1 MSTATSFQTGTTPN
15 PISANAQD
23 FSGSD
28 DEILDNFADG
38 PQPGD
43 APPMGRGLTDDTHD
57 DGMPMGLGGEEGK
70 QSEPASSTLEA
81 DIAKAD
87 TADTKPGE
95 DIPPETTAASEPVQ
109 DEGEEVDEEIPSA
122 DDEEPTTPEF
132 PPVLLQMA
140 GYPDAE
146 AAKADG
152 FGTPETLH
160 AYIRGRGQ
168 LLAPEREGPL
178 YGRSSEKTPPPVGSA
193 PPKEVAE
200 VKPFE
205 LPADKLEVLDDDLV
219 DVLKNMN
226 EHYQQEVQSI
236 RSSVSAQADSISQ
249 RAAEQQEADEVLQF
263 DQAVQSLGEQWHDT
277 FGTGPGEDL
286 ADKAQHDP
294 VAMMNFRNRD
304 ELFDEVDDLRS
315 RNAEKGYAP
324 MTLQQEIQFA
334 LMQRHPD
341 KFQQTVS
348 GKPERK
354 SRSISRPTQRKTP
367 PKTQNEKSI
376 AAVNRRLSQLGRPKL
391 SKSEHDDFDGE
402 I

>member
-1 MSTATSFQTGTTPN
+1 MSTATESPTTL
-15 PISANAQD
+15 NAQD

-28 DEILDNFADG
+28 DEILDNFAEG

-43 APPMGRGLTDDTHD
+43 APPMDDTHD
-57 DGMPMGLGGEEGK
+57 DGTPMGLGGEEGK

-81 DIAKAD
+81 DIAKE
-87 TADTKPGE
+87 DTKPGE
-95 DIPPETTAASEPVQ
+95 EIPPEDDEAKAHAAASEPVQ

-132 PPVLLQMA
+132 SPVLLQMA
-140 GYPDAE
+140 GYTDAE

-160 AYIRGRGQ
+160 AFIRGRGQ

-178 YGRSSEKTPPPVGSA
+178 YGRSSDKTPPPVDSA
-193 PPKEVAE
+193 PPKEAE
-200 VKPFE
+200 ATEFKPFE
-205 LPADKLEVLDDDLV
+205 LSEEQLEELDPTLV

-226 EHYQQEVQSI
+226 EHYQQEAKNYQQEVQSL
-236 RSSVSAQADSISQ
+236 RSTVSQ
-249 RAAEQQEADEVLQF
+249 RTEQQQEADEVSQF
-263 DQAVQSLGEQWHDT
+263 DQAIQNLGEQWQDM
-277 FGTGPGEDL
+277 FGTGPGEEL
-286 ADKAQHDP
+286 ADNAYRDP
-294 VAMMNFRNRD
+294 VAMANFRNRD
-304 ELFDEVDDLRS
+304 DLFEEVSDLRD
-315 RNAEKGYAP
+315 RNANKGFAP
-324 MTLQQEIQFA
+324 MSLQQEIQYA

-341 KFQQTVS
+341 KFQQSVS

-367 PKTQNEKSI
+367 PKTQNDKTL
-376 AAVNRRLSQLGRPKL
+376 AAVNRLLAKKGRPKL
-391 SKSEHDDFDGE
+391 SVSEHDDFDGE